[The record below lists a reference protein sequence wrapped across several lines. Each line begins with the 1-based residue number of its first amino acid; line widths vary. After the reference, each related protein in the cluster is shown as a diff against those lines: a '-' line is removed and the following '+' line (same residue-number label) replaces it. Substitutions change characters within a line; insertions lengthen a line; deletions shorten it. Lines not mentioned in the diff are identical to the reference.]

1 LPSNWIGQAS
11 NPDYLNE
18 LNFPQR
24 SEGTSID
31 ILLVEDNEGDA
42 RLLRESLL
50 ETNTIARL
58 HVATDGLEAMA
69 FFRYQGRYLDAPRPD
84 LILLDLQMPKMDGLE
99 VLAQVKADPWLR
111 TIPIIVLTTSQAEAD
126 IVQSYKLMASC
137 YLAKPGEW
145 KEFES
150 LVKSL
155 NDFWLTKVT
164 FPKQRQPAGQP

>member
-1 LPSNWIGQAS
+1 M
-11 NPDYLNE
+11 
-18 LNFPQR
+18 
-24 SEGTSID
+24 SID

-42 RLLRESLL
+42 RLLREICLKLIRSLVSMWL
-50 ETNTIARL
+50 P
-58 HVATDGLEAMA
+58 TDLRPWRFSGT
-69 FFRYQGRYLDAPRPD
+69 RDAISMHLAPTSSCWTCTCPRW
-84 LILLDLQMPKMDGLE
+84 M
-99 VLAQVKADPWLR
+99 VLKSWRRSRPNPWLR